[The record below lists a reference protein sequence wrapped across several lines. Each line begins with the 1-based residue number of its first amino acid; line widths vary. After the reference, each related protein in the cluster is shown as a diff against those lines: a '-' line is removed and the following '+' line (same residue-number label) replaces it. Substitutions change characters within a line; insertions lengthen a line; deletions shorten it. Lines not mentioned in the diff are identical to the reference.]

1 MTYRILYPFHTNLV
15 SIRSQLRLRANHAQ
29 NTKVFEQRRPSV
41 HPNGEIGFAVGS
53 SLASFSS
60 TNIEG
65 VVKVGLEGMNE
76 RCEEVRASFV
86 EVSEGIL
93 WTVDGKIGVGGV
105 VRVSGIAGPSRSP
118 DSFVE

>member
-1 MTYRILYPFHTNLV
+1 M
-15 SIRSQLRLRANHAQ
+15 
-29 NTKVFEQRRPSV
+29 
-41 HPNGEIGFAVGS
+41 
-53 SLASFSS
+53 
-60 TNIEG
+60 
-65 VVKVGLEGMNE
+65 VKVGLEGMNE

-93 WTVDGKIGVGGV
+93 WTVGGKIGVGGV